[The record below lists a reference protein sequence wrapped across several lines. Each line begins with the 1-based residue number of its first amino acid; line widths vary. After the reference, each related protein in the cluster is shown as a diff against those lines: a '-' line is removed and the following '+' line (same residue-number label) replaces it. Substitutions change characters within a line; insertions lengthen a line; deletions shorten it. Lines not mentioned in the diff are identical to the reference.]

1 MESRVRS
8 LEARRLRAAGMA
20 LRAGSSGSEAFL
32 HDGPWSLQ
40 LLHCEVIDCI
50 ARYLSGATSRRE
62 LHRKTVKLIRERR
75 PQSGQ
80 PDMLPPAMT
89 ALGLAALLSAPSLSL
104 DAQEL
109 GRCLRYVLSAIGCR
123 RPLPVG
129 KLLRSVADSSG
140 QLDLSVQET
149 PCALYDE
156 SAIEILVQWA
166 DLAIDAPVAGFRL
179 IPLSIFTRDFFRD
192 TVLGGGDHTTDLS
205 RYHRENNK
213 APGLREKYPELT
225 ESLPFQYYV
234 DESGLS
240 EIVLDTRHLGW
251 GEQFLAARLFALY
264 SGLECAALEGIPL
277 LKRC

>member
-1 MESRVRS
+1 
-8 LEARRLRAAGMA
+8 
-20 LRAGSSGSEAFL
+20 
-32 HDGPWSLQ
+32 
-40 LLHCEVIDCI
+40 
-50 ARYLSGATSRRE
+50 
-62 LHRKTVKLIRERR
+62 
-75 PQSGQ
+75 
-80 PDMLPPAMT
+80 
-89 ALGLAALLSAPSLSL
+89 
-104 DAQEL
+104 
-109 GRCLRYVLSAIGCR
+109 
-123 RPLPVG
+123 
-129 KLLRSVADSSG
+129 
-140 QLDLSVQET
+140 
-149 PCALYDE
+149 
-156 SAIEILVQWA
+156 VQWA